1 MALLSPQLIL
11 TTSHCGAEE
20 RAKKKKKEKK
30 GDERGENR

>member
-20 RAKKKKKEKK
+20 RAKKEKK
-30 GDERGENR
+30 GDERRENR